1 MPAMKDSQDLTPMDT
16 LRCAQE
22 VMSGQRMSTWSRLR
36 CGAVAVWHVYG
47 LRMVAVGGRWSVIS
61 GWRCSPAPA
70 AVTQSVTNTVGDEHS
85 R

>member
-36 CGAVAVWHVYG
+36 CGAVAVWRGCGVAR
-47 LRMVAVGGRWSVIS
+47 LRCGTYTVCGWWRLAVDGR
-61 GWRCSPAPA
+61 
-70 AVTQSVTNTVGDEHS
+70 
-85 R
+85 